1 MGEICVTQLGN
12 KSVVWH
18 RVKCLREVSGQD
30 NGAIRG
36 SELIEA
42 LHRHVHYWEQGGG
55 GGALVAKTMLSI
67 REGQVVLEV
76 GEEQPLKHLSSRAKK
91 RDRSVGCAGVSGFT
105 GFRDGGNGG
114 SLPDGRNV
122 GSSHRKIEE
131 SAQIGDALRA
141 QVSKMEDGEPVRTR
155 SGGRARNPNGI
166 AEEFRCERSEAG
178 IYGVAGVVWT
188 PYFWLWGRR

>member
-1 MGEICVTQLGN
+1 M
-12 KSVVWH
+12 
-18 RVKCLREVSGQD
+18 
-30 NGAIRG
+30 
-36 SELIEA
+36 
-42 LHRHVHYWEQGGG
+42 
-55 GGALVAKTMLSI
+55 
-67 REGQVVLEV
+67 VLEV

-141 QVSKMEDGEPVRTR
+141 QVSKMEDCEPVRTR

-178 IYGVAGVVWT
+178 IYGVAGAQVALDSSGL
-188 PYFWLWGRR
+188 PISGYGAGGELLAESESYSFL